1 MTPEQ
6 FIMVYGWDE
15 AHKAVY
21 NPDNKSAFYTPLY
34 SPLYDLTMQ
43 VDVYLPALLKLV
55 EQWEIVEQYGG
66 VKEAKKWIKTLPSEE
81 VNSVEVKVLKQ
92 AINVVQSIKV
102 KGSE

>member
-21 NPDNKSAFYTPLY
+21 NPDNKSAYYTPIY
-34 SPLYDLTMQ
+34 SSLYDLTMQ
-43 VDVYLPALLKLV
+43 VDVYLPSLLKLV

-66 VKEAKKWIKTLPSEE
+66 VKEAKKWIKSLSKEE
-81 VNSVEVKVLKQ
+81 LNILEVSILKA

-102 KGSE
+102 NWRT